1 MSIIPEIAERS
12 AELQAIRRDIHAHPE
27 LRYEE
32 ARTSD
37 IVAKLLESWGIEVTR
52 GLGKTGVVGVLRNG
66 SGKKVIGLR
75 ADMDALPIQELNT
88 FEHASKFAGK
98 MHACGHDGHTA
109 MLLGAAQHLAQHRTF
124 DGTVVFIFQPAE
136 EGGGG
141 AKAMLDDGLFEKFPV
156 DAVFALHNWPG
167 LAAGSFGARVGAT
180 QASSNEFRIV
190 VKGTGAHAAMPHNG
204 IDPVLTAMQIGT
216 GLQSIMTRNKRPID
230 AAVLSITQMQAGEAI
245 NVIPNTATLAGTVR
259 TFSLDVLDLVET
271 RMREFCESTAAAYGC
286 TVEFSFIR
294 NYPPTVN
301 TAAETQ
307 FATNV
312 MREIVGRDHV
322 VDPIDPTMGAEDFSF
337 FLLER
342 PGCYAYIG
350 NGTGDHRAHGH
361 GLGPCML
368 HNTSYDFNDEVLTL
382 GATYWVRLTEAFLSG
397 DAR

>member
-1 MSIIPEIAERS
+1 MTIIPAIAE
-12 AELQAIRRDIHAHPE
+12 AEPELQAIRRDFHAHPE

-32 ARTSD
+32 SRTSD
-37 IVAKLLESWGIEVTR
+37 IVARKLESWCIEVTR
-52 GLGKTGVVGVLRNG
+52 GLGRTGVVGVLRNG
-66 SGKKVIGLR
+66 TGKKTIGLR

-88 FEHASKFAGK
+88 FAHASRHPGK

-109 MLLGAAQHLAQHRTF
+109 MLLGAAQYLASHRHF

-141 AKAMLDDGLFEKFPV
+141 AKVMLEDGLFERFPV

-167 LAAGSFGARVGAT
+167 LAAGHFGARVGAT

-190 VKGTGAHAAMPHNG
+190 VKGTGSHAAIPHEG

-230 AAVLSITQMQAGEAI
+230 AAVLSITQMQAGEAV

-259 TFSLDVLDLVET
+259 TFSVEVLDLIET
-271 RMREFCESTAAAYGC
+271 RMRAFSEATAAAYGC
-286 TVEFSFIR
+286 TVEFTFDR

-301 TAAETQ
+301 TAAETH
-307 FATNV
+307 FALNV
-312 MREIVGRDHV
+312 MQEIVDRDRV
-322 VDPIDPTMGAEDFSF
+322 QTNIDPTMGAEDFSF

-350 NGTGDHRAHGH
+350 NGLGDHRAHGH
-361 GLGPCML
+361 GLGPCTL
-368 HNTSYDFNDEVLTL
+368 HNTSYDFNDSVLTL
-382 GATYWVRLTEAFLSG
+382 GSTYWVRLAEAYL
-397 DAR
+397 AK

>member
-1 MSIIPEIAERS
+1 MTIIPEISAAE

-32 ARTSD
+32 DRTSD
-37 IVAKLLESWGIEVTR
+37 VVARKLESWGIEVTR

-66 SGKKVIGLR
+66 SGKKSIGLR

-88 FEHASKFAGK
+88 FAHASTYAGK

-109 MLLGAAQHLAQHRTF
+109 MLLGAAQYLSKHRHF

-141 AKAMLDDGLFEKFPV
+141 AKAMLKDGLFQKFPV

-167 LAAGSFGARVGAT
+167 LAAGHFGARVGAT

-190 VKGTGAHAAMPHNG
+190 VKGTGAHAAIPHDG

-230 AAVLSITQMQAGEAI
+230 AAVLSITQIQAGEAV
-245 NVIPNTATLAGTVR
+245 NVIPDTATLAGTVR
-259 TFSLDVLDLVET
+259 TFSIQVLDLIEK
-271 RMREFCESTAAAYGC
+271 RMREFSEATAAAYGC
-286 TVEFSFIR
+286 TIEFSFHR

-301 TAAETQ
+301 TETETQ
-307 FATNV
+307 FALGV
-312 MREIVGRDHV
+312 MKDIVGSDCV
-322 VDPIDPTMGAEDFSF
+322 EAQIDPTMGAEDFSY

-368 HNTSYDFNDEVLTL
+368 HNTSYDFNDSVLTL
-382 GATYWVRLTEAFLSG
+382 GSTYWVRLTEAFL
-397 DAR
+397 AE

>member
-32 ARTSD
+32 ARTAD

-66 SGKKVIGLR
+66 TGKRVIGLR

-88 FEHASKFAGK
+88 FAHASQYAGK

-109 MLLGAAQHLAQHRTF
+109 MLLGAAQHLARHRTF
-124 DGTVVFIFQPAE
+124 DGTIVFIFQPAE

-141 AKAMLDDGLFEKFPV
+141 AKAMLEDGLFEKFPV

-190 VKGTGAHAAMPHNG
+190 VKGTGAHAAMPHDG

-271 RMREFCESTAAAYGC
+271 RMREFCEATAAAYGC
-286 TVEFSFIR
+286 SVEFSFLR

-307 FATNV
+307 FAVNV
-312 MREIVGRDHV
+312 MQEIVGRDHV
-322 VDPIDPTMGAEDFSF
+322 VSPIDPTMGAEDFSF

-368 HNTSYDFNDEVLTL
+368 HNTSYDFNDDVLTL
-382 GATYWVRLTEAFLSG
+382 GATYWVRLTEAFLVE
-397 DAR
+397 